1 MHGSTVRPMQLA
13 ALAVLMA
20 FGPARTLHAQRLPHA
35 NTASAAPPETV
46 VVVDMEG
53 REFRGELV
61 GLDPASVTLDIG
73 SFRQTLPLASVSRI
87 ERRGDPPWDG
97 AARGLAVAGSL
108 ICLVI
113 GAGDDPIFDTRADTE
128 DDFTLADTVSMV
140 TFLTAVG
147 FGIDLLHV
155 GRTTLY
161 AAPGVR
167 GGTAGAAA
175 AITRGPAGRR
185 AGLAI
190 GMRFRF

>member
-1 MHGSTVRPMQLA
+1 MHVSMTRPMLLA
-13 ALAVLMA
+13 ALAALMA
-20 FGPARTLHAQRLPHA
+20 VGPARTLHAQTVPH
-35 NTASAAPPETV
+35 TRPPSATRPETV
-46 VVVDMEG
+46 VVVDTEG

-61 GLDPASVTLDIG
+61 GFDLGSVTLDIG
-73 SFRQTLPLASVSRI
+73 SFRQTLPLATVSHI

-97 AARGLAVAGSL
+97 AAKGLTVAVSL
-108 ICLVI
+108 ICLLI

-128 DDFTLADTVSMV
+128 DDFVLADTVSMV

-161 AAPGVR
+161 AAPDVR
-167 GGTAGAAA
+167 HGPTGA
-175 AITRGPAGRR
+175 RGPAGPRT
-185 AGLAI
+185 GLAF